1 MKKYRN
7 EAATTTA
14 IGIDLG
20 DRYSYVVALDAS
32 GEVVEE
38 GRIKTSERALAL
50 LSERRPLARIAMEVG
65 THSRWVS
72 RYLSGRGH
80 EVIVANARKLR
91 LIYESDHKDDGLDA
105 LMLAK
110 LLLAD
115 IGLLS
120 PVEHRDE
127 EKQQDLGYITARLQ
141 TVKARTQFINYIRMT
156 AKAAGQQLRKGVSSA
171 AFHRIPR
178 EGILQQANIEP
189 LLDLIGE
196 LTRQIKIYDR
206 QIARLCRQKYPAT
219 QVLQQIQGVGPLIA
233 LSYVLTLQ
241 SADRFRSSRQVGAYL
256 GLCPRRSQSGDRDP
270 QLGITKAG
278 DQMMRALLIQGA
290 HYIMGHFGQDSDLRR
305 HGEKIAA
312 RGGANAKKR
321 ALVAV
326 ARKLAVVMH
335 HLWAT
340 GELYEPLYNA
350 NRRAA

>member
-1 MKKYRN
+1 MSVTRW
-7 EAATTTA
+7 
-14 IGIDLG
+14 L
-20 DRYSYVVALDAS
+20 RSQW
-32 GEVVEE
+32 
-38 GRIKTSERALAL
+38 
-50 LSERRPLARIAMEVG
+50 EVG

-72 RYLSGRGH
+72 RYLSERGH

-91 LIYESDHKDDGLDA
+91 LIYESDNKADQLDA
-105 LMLAK
+105 FMLAK

-127 EKQQDLGYITARLQ
+127 EKQQDLGTITARALL
-141 TVKARTQFINYIRMT
+141 VKMRTQLINHVRMT
-156 AKAAGQQLRKGVSSA
+156 AKAAGQQLAKGVSSA
-171 AFHRIPR
+171 AFHRIQR
-178 EGILQQANIEP
+178 EGILQLASIEP

-196 LTRQIKIYDR
+196 LTKQIKIYDR
-206 QIARLCRQKYPAT
+206 QIVRLCRQKYPET
-219 QVLQQIQGVGPLIA
+219 QVLQQIRGAGPLIT

-241 SADRFRSSRQVGAYL
+241 SADRFRSNRQVGAYL
-256 GLCPRRSQSGDRDP
+256 GLCPRRSQSGNRDP
-270 QLGITKAG
+270 QLRISKAG
-278 DQMMRALLIQGA
+278 DQMMRALLVQGA
-290 HYIMGHFGQDSDLRR
+290 HYIMGPFGCDSDLRR

-340 GELYEPLYNA
+340 GEVYNPLHNA
-350 NRRAA
+350 EREAA